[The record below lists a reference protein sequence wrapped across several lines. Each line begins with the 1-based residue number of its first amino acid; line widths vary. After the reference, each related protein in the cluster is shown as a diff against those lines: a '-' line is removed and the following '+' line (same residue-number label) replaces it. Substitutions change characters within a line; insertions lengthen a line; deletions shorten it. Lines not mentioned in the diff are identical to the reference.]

1 MELGLT
7 DVQQREMVR
16 VLLHCSANVCPP
28 LAETSPSAGS
38 APADHA
44 PLFFPSCSL
53 QEKLYNPYYTLVL
66 ARLLQLHAH
75 RFTFQYSLW
84 DFFRELGEGDV
95 GGTEVVRAFK
105 ESGGKA
111 GKGRHVAKRHVRNWA
126 KAYGW
131 CIAKEG
137 TTLAIL
143 KPINFTRLRPASAG
157 FLQQLLIALILA
169 SQTASPLLILP
180 STRLADLDPTPLKEV
195 VMKVANLPDLCEGL
209 LYFLQTSL
217 TDDGAWLDSL
227 GEGEKQVAV
236 WGREVL
242 RDELLLGLEGR
253 MDSAINDDGDDD
265 I

>member
-1 MELGLT
+1 M
-7 DVQQREMVR
+7 
-16 VLLHCSANVCPP
+16 
-28 LAETSPSAGS
+28 
-38 APADHA
+38 
-44 PLFFPSCSL
+44 

-111 GKGRHVAKRHVRNWA
+111 GGVKGRHVAKRHVRNWA
-126 KAYGW
+126 KTYGW

-137 TTLAIL
+137 TTLAVL
-143 KPINFTRLRPASAG
+143 KPINFTRLRPASTN
-157 FLQQLLIALILA
+157 FVEQLLISVIFA

-180 STRLADLDPTPLKEV
+180 STRLADLDPTPLKEA
-195 VMKVANLPDLCEGL
+195 VMKVANLPGLCEGL

-217 TDDGAWLDSL
+217 TDDGAWLGSL
-227 GEGEKQVAV
+227 GESEKQVAI

-242 RDELLLGLEGR
+242 RDELLLSLEGR
-253 MDSAINDDGDDD
+253 IDSTIDDD
-265 I
+265 